1 MRRKTNPMVII
12 GMIVIVVLAFVVA
25 YLVKRAL
32 PETVGAWKN
41 LIYWLIVTGIDLS
54 GGMLVGRVFGKRR

>member
-54 GGMLVGRVFGKRR
+54 GGMLVGKVFGKRR

>member
-12 GMIVIVVLAFVVA
+12 GMVTVVVLAFVAA
-25 YLVKRAL
+25 YLVKQHL
-32 PETVGAWKN
+32 PASAGAWKN

-54 GGMLVGRVFGKRR
+54 GGLLVGKVFGKRR